1 MSSFSHISTTLLN
14 EPLLG
19 IKNDMFHMIRLQ
31 DQSIDLQNSWS
42 TFASLLE
49 VFEEKCNQY

>member
-1 MSSFSHISTTLLN
+1 
-14 EPLLG
+14 
-19 IKNDMFHMIRLQ
+19 MFHMQ